1 MKVQFICH
9 LTLPEGGGCFATY
22 ELHTKIL
29 YSSACS
35 NYSRKLGKLKRKNE
49 YLHGGF
55 ICHEITPGGK
65 WGVCDIWI
73 TICNLYLS
81 ASSKYECK
89 YFTKNLKIW
98 RHNSQMRIWKLYL
111 YVTKHPREISWRM
124 NYQLILI
131 FISFI

>member
-1 MKVQFICH
+1 MVGVLQH
-9 LTLPEGGGCFATY
+9 
-22 ELHTKIL
+22 ELHTKNL

-49 YLHGGF
+49 YLHEGF

-65 WGVCDIWI
+65 WGVSDIWI

-89 YFTKNLKIW
+89 FGNIYKKIEDLKA
-98 RHNSQMRIWKLYL
+98 Q
-111 YVTKHPREISWRM
+111 
-124 NYQLILI
+124 
-131 FISFI
+131 FINEDLKALFVCHETPWGDFLTYELPIDINI